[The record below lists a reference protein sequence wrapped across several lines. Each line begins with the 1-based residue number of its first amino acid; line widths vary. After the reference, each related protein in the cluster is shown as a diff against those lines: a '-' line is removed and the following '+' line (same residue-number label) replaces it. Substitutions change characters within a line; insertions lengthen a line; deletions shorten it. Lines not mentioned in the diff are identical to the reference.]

1 MFMYMFPL
9 EYDELMNSA
18 QATMPRKKRSYA
30 IDERVID
37 AIQRAARK
45 ANMSANRYL
54 EKVMF
59 THTQSVGELPISA
72 EPLGELR
79 GGDFTSDR
87 TVTGKLKEDS
97 EQ

>member
-1 MFMYMFPL
+1 
-9 EYDELMNSA
+9 MNSA
-18 QATMPRKKRSYA
+18 RAIMPRKKRSYA

-37 AIQRAARK
+37 AIQRAAKK

-59 THTQSVGELPISA
+59 SHTQSVGEIPVEA

-79 GGDFTSDR
+79 GGDFTS
-87 TVTGKLKEDS
+87 GKKSNSASLGAE
-97 EQ
+97 ETAE

>member
-1 MFMYMFPL
+1 
-9 EYDELMNSA
+9 MNSI
-18 QATMPRKKRSYA
+18 QVSMPRKKRSYA

-37 AIQRAARK
+37 AISRAAKK

-59 THTQSVGELPISA
+59 SHTQSVGELPIEA

-79 GGDFTSDR
+79 GGDFTSGKKSEESDR
-87 TVTGKLKEDS
+87 TSTNKDEK
-97 EQ
+97 

>member
-1 MFMYMFPL
+1 
-9 EYDELMNSA
+9 MNSA

-37 AIQRAARK
+37 AIQRAAKK

-59 THTQSVGELPISA
+59 SHTQSMGEIPIDA

-79 GGDFTSDR
+79 GGDFTSGKKSDR
-87 TVTGKLKEDS
+87 TVTDKEAS
-97 EQ
+97 